1 MVSFPQTAYS
11 NSMGT
16 VVGKVCSS
24 LSPAGT
30 HYLAPQLS
38 VSDHHEDV
46 YVGLHHD
53 FFQVAVL
60 LRSSRSDGLHGI
72 QVIIH
77 MQLHRADGA
86 YRWGVSQ

>member
-1 MVSFPQTAYS
+1 
-11 NSMGT
+11 
-16 VVGKVCSS
+16 
-24 LSPAGT
+24 
-30 HYLAPQLS
+30 
-38 VSDHHEDV
+38 
-46 YVGLHHD
+46 
-53 FFQVAVL
+53 VAVL